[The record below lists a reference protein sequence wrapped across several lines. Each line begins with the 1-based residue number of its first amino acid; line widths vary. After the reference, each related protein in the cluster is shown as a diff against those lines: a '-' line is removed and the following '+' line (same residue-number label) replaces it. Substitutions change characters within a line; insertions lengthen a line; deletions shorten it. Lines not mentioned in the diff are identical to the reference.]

1 MIALKILTL
10 IPNYL
15 YEFKKLSLPGI
26 GIFTISA
33 DVHIPEPGEKDPEN
47 FQLQIQ
53 FQQVPVL
60 APDPALIDY
69 IKQHTRKITPLA
81 IADLESFLADGKA
94 FLNIGKPF
102 FLEGIGTLYKDKN
115 GHIDFIPGI
124 PIAERVE
131 NKPLDGP
138 DEKLLFSSRP
148 KKETIDP
155 LLIRKIWMMAVGILA
170 LVLVIWGGYTLY
182 KKLIEK
188 DPNTEII
195 ENTASFQL
203 TDTTSKKLSG
213 EKTTD
218 SIPNPIVT
226 APLTDSIVYTF
237 VLQKTRSKEI
247 ADTNFNR
254 IKSIRKNVF
263 MTKSDSATYLIC
275 VKVKCIPADT
285 LLKKQALNQ
294 WFWGK
299 KEMRVSILH

>member
-10 IPNYL
+10 IPNFL

-26 GIFTISA
+26 GVFTIPA
-33 DVHIPEPGEKDPEN
+33 DVHIPETGEKDPEN

-53 FQQVPVL
+53 YQQVPVL
-60 APDPALIDY
+60 APDQALIDY

-81 IADLESFLADGKA
+81 VADLESFLADGKA

-115 GHIDFIPGI
+115 GQIDFIPGA

-138 DEKLLFSSRP
+138 DEKLLFSS
-148 KKETIDP
+148 KKQESIDP
-155 LLIRKIWMMAVGILA
+155 LLLRKVWVIIAAFFALA
-170 LVLVIWGGYTLY
+170 LVIWGSYLLYT
-182 KKLIEK
+182 KLIEK

-195 ENTASFQL
+195 ENTSSFQV
-203 TDTTSKKLSG
+203 
-213 EKTTD
+213 TD
-218 SIPNPIVT
+218 SSTQNVTTEKIVDTLSKAPIAV
-226 APLTDSIVYTF
+226 DSVVYTF
-237 VLQKTRSKEI
+237 ILQKTRSKEI

-263 MTKSDSATYLIC
+263 MTKSDSSTYLIC

-299 KEMRVSILH
+299 KEMKVSILH